1 MTNEASQEITSP
13 FENSTEINERNTITT
28 ALESLAPIPLMGK
41 IPIMAII
48 TSSTKYP
55 TIALK
60 SALYTTTALIKDE
73 MKVINIPTRRMCLS
87 TSLSCGSVSKENTAM
102 KETAAKEISTK
113 GANNITSSTPIR
125 ISEIPEKATDKRNE
139 ILECDTH
146 FSRTYSIFSKSDSL
160 S

>member
-1 MTNEASQEITSP
+1 MTTEPNHEIISP
-13 FENSTEINERNTITT
+13 FENSTEISERNTITT
-28 ALESLAPIPLMGK
+28 ALESLAPIMGN

-102 KETAAKEISTK
+102 KETVAREVSTK
-113 GANNITSSTPIR
+113 GANSITSSTPIR
-125 ISEIPEKATDKRNE
+125 ISEIPEKIIDKRKE

-146 FSRTYSIFSKSDSL
+146 FSLTYSMFSKSDSL